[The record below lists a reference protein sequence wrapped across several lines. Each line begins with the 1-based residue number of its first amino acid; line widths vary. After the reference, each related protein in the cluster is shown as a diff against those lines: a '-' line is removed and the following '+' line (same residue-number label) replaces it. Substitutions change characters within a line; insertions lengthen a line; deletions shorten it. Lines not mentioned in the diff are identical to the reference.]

1 MHKLTAHDAE
11 TQSLDGVADNIA
23 KLTALF
29 PEILTEGA
37 DGGKR
42 VDFEAL
48 RELLGT
54 AVEDKE
60 ERYNFTWH
68 GKREARRLAQTPST
82 GTLRPYPAESK
93 HWDSTQNLF
102 IEGDNL
108 EVLKLLQKS
117 YHQRVKMIY
126 IDPPYNT
133 GKDFIYPDNYR
144 DNIANYLELTGQT
157 GEDGRKLAAN
167 PETSGRYHTHWLNMM
182 YPRLKLARNLLRDD
196 GVIFISIDD
205 TEVANLRKLCDEI
218 FGEENFIA
226 EIIWQRSKKGDAKLI
241 AGVHEHILCF
251 AKSKEILLSLGI
263 WRKPKEGADN
273 VLKQYQAFRVKFS
286 NDHEIIRESMMT
298 WYKSLADSDPRKNHK
313 HYNWSDDRGLYFAA
327 DFAGP
332 DDGRASRPQHDIFHP
347 ITGKSCKK
355 PSTGWRWDEEKTK
368 WALEQNPPRIHF
380 GLDESTI
387 PNRKSY
393 LEEISTEPFAS
404 VFYRD
409 GRSATLEVERLV
421 GKGLFQF
428 PKNTEVLLDITRLVT
443 GKTDTVLDFFAG
455 SGTTAHAVMALNA
468 EDGGNRKFI
477 MVQLPEP
484 TDKPDY
490 PTIADIGKE
499 RIRRAGE
506 KILADKGGIINLDV
520 GFKVF
525 KLDSTNIKPWDVGF
539 DDLETS
545 LPLFA
550 DSLKDNRS
558 NDDVLYEILL
568 KYGLDLSLPITT
580 HTLAGKTV
588 YSIGMGALIVCL
600 DKAITLDT
608 VEGIAKLKDE
618 LQPEDGMM
626 RVVFRDSGFA
636 DDVVKV
642 NAVQIL
648 KQAGIE
654 DVRSV

>member
-11 TQSLDGVADNIA
+11 TQSLDLVADNIA

-226 EIIWQRSKKGDAKLI
+226 NIIWEKKYTRANDARWFSDN
-241 AGVHEHILCF
+241 HDHILCYGKEKNLLVLNQLPRSDEQLSSYKNPDNHSKGNWKATPLH
-251 AKSKEILLSLGI
+251 AKSGS
-263 WRKPKEGADN
+263 N
-273 VLKQYQAFRVKFS
+273 TSAFVFS
-286 NDHEIIRESMMT
+286 NGVTWTPPLGTFRRFNDESMRIMDLNDEIWFGKDGQQT
-298 WYKSLADSDPRKNHK
+298 PQRKSFLCDIK
-313 HYNWSDDRGLYFAA
+313 
-327 DFAGP
+327 
-332 DDGRASRPQHDIFHP
+332 DGVTP
-347 ITGKSCKK
+347 ITL
-355 PSTGWRWDEEKTK
+355 W
-368 WALEQNPPRIHF
+368 QH
-380 GLDESTI
+380 
-387 PNRKSY
+387 
-393 LEEISTEPFAS
+393 TE
-404 VFYRD
+404 
-409 GRSATLEVERLV
+409 V
-421 GKGLFQF
+421 GHGHEANNDIKIIELGGLFDN
-428 PKNTEVLLDITRLVT
+428 PKPVRLLRQILKLTTKINDDI
-443 GKTDTVLDFFAG
+443 VLDFFSG

-506 KILADKGGIINLDV
+506 KILTDKGSIINLDV

-550 DSLKDNRS
+550 DSLKDDRS

-588 YSIGMGALIVCL
+588 YQLGMGALVVCL

>member
-11 TQSLDGVADNIA
+11 TQSLDLVADNIA

-68 GKREARRLAQTPST
+68 GKAQARRLAQTPST

-218 FGEENFIA
+218 FGEENFVAQLIWEKRTNRENRKIVSNRHDYIA
-226 EIIWQRSKKGDAKLI
+226 CFCKNINTTTRVLNQLPMTEKALSNYKNPDNDVRGLWKSDPATAQAGHGTKSQFYTLLAPNGKEHTLESGRCWLYTKDVMQKAIDEGRIWFGKDGNGVPRIKTYLNEKDRKLT
-241 AGVHEHILCF
+241 
-251 AKSKEILLSLGI
+251 
-263 WRKPKEGADN
+263 P
-273 VLKQYQAFRVKFS
+273 
-286 NDHEIIRESMMT
+286 ESM
-298 WYKSLADSDPRKNHK
+298 LFADDVGTNEIAKNMLK
-313 HYNWSDDRGLYFAA
+313 DLFSGFAVFETPKPI
-327 DFAGP
+327 DLVSMLTNMGCG
-332 DDGRASRPQHDIFHP
+332 DGI
-347 ITGKSCKK
+347 
-355 PSTGWRWDEEKTK
+355 
-368 WALEQNPPRIHF
+368 
-380 GLDESTI
+380 
-387 PNRKSY
+387 
-393 LEEISTEPFAS
+393 
-404 VFYRD
+404 
-409 GRSATLEVERLV
+409 
-421 GKGLFQF
+421 
-428 PKNTEVLLDITRLVT
+428 
-443 GKTDTVLDFFAG
+443 VLDFFAG
-455 SGTTAHAVMALNA
+455 SAVTAHASMMLNA

-506 KILADKGGIINLDV
+506 KIRADKGSIINLDV

-550 DSLKDNRS
+550 DSLKDDRS

-588 YSIGMGALIVCL
+588 YQLGMGALVVCL
-600 DKAITLDT
+600 DKAITLNT

-618 LQPEDGMM
+618 LQPEDSLM

>member
-1 MHKLTAHDAE
+1 MQKLQAHDPE
-11 TQSLDGVADNIA
+11 TQSLDLVADNIA

-37 DGGKR
+37 DGDKR

-54 AVEDKE
+54 AIEDKE

-82 GTLRPYPAESK
+82 GTLRPCPAESK
-93 HWDSTQNLF
+93 DWDSTQNVF

-144 DNIANYLELTGQT
+144 DNIANYLELTGQVE
-157 GEDGRKLAAN
+157 GGRKLSAN

-182 YPRLKLARNLLRDD
+182 YPRLKLARNLLRED

-226 EIIWQRSKKGDAKLI
+226 QFIWKCRQFTDARS
-241 AGVHEHILCF
+241 V
-251 AKSKEILLSLGI
+251 
-263 WRKPKEGADN
+263 RN
-273 VLKQYQAFRVKFS
+273 VS
-286 NDHEIIRESMMT
+286 TDHEYLLAYSKTSGVALRGRVRDESKYSNPDNDMRGDWM
-298 WYKSLADSDPRKNHK
+298 SRSILGLATPEQRPNL
-313 HYNWSDDRGLYFAA
+313 HY
-327 DFAGP
+327 
-332 DDGRASRPQHDIFHP
+332 P
-347 ITGKSCKK
+347 ITE
-355 PSTGWRWDEEKTK
+355 PSTGISY
-368 WALEQNPPRIHF
+368 NPPTNTGWRYAKERMQQLINDGCILF
-380 GLDESTI
+380 PKKE
-387 PNRKSY
+387 
-393 LEEISTEPFAS
+393 
-404 VFYRD
+404 D
-409 GRSATLEVERLV
+409 GRPREKKFRADLESEFTSFPTFIDDIFTSHGTASIRN
-421 GKGLFQF
+421 FFNDQIFDF
-428 PKNTEVLLDITRLVT
+428 PKPPELIHKLIEQASSNGEI
-443 GKTDTVLDFFAG
+443 VLDFFAG

-468 EDGGNRKFI
+468 EDGGNRQFI

-506 KILADKGGIINLDV
+506 KIRSDNAAKDGINNLDV

-525 KLDSTNIKPWDVGF
+525 KLDSTNIKPWDVSF
-539 DDLETS
+539 DTLETDI
-545 LPLFA
+545 LHYA
-550 DSLKDNRS
+550 DNLKPDRS

-568 KYGLDLSLPITT
+568 KYGLDLSTPMTT

-588 YSIGMGALIVCL
+588 HSIGGALLVCL
-600 DKAITLDT
+600 DNALSLDV

-618 LQPEDGMM
+618 LQPETAM
-626 RVVFRDSGFA
+626 RVVFRDASFA
-636 DDVVKV
+636 NDVVKV

-648 KQAGIE
+648 KQAGID

>member
-1 MHKLTAHDAE
+1 MHKLTAFDAE
-11 TQSLDGVADNIA
+11 TQSLDLLADNIA

-37 DGGKR
+37 DGGRK

-68 GKREARRLAQTPST
+68 GKAQARRLAQTPST
-82 GTLRPYPAESK
+82 GTLRPCPAESK
-93 HWDSTQNLF
+93 DWDSTQNLF
-102 IEGDNL
+102 LEGDNL

-144 DNIANYLELTGQT
+144 DNIANYLDLTGQVE
-157 GEDGRKLAAN
+157 GGRKLSAN

-226 EIIWQRSKKGDAKLI
+226 NIIWEKKYTRANDARWFSDN
-241 AGVHEHILCF
+241 HDHILCYGKEKNLLVLNQLPRSDEQLSSYKNPDNHSKGNWKATPLH
-251 AKSKEILLSLGI
+251 AKSGSNTSPFI
-263 WRKPKEGADN
+263 
-273 VLKQYQAFRVKFS
+273 FS
-286 NDHEIIRESMMT
+286 NGVTWTPPLGTFRRFNDESMRIMDSNDEIWFGKDGQQT
-298 WYKSLADSDPRKNHK
+298 PQRKSFLCDIK
-313 HYNWSDDRGLYFAA
+313 
-327 DFAGP
+327 
-332 DDGRASRPQHDIFHP
+332 DGVTP
-347 ITGKSCKK
+347 ITLWK
-355 PSTGWRWDEEKTK
+355 
-368 WALEQNPPRIHF
+368 H
-380 GLDESTI
+380 
-387 PNRKSY
+387 
-393 LEEISTEPFAS
+393 TE
-404 VFYRD
+404 
-409 GRSATLEVERLV
+409 V
-421 GKGLFQF
+421 GHGHEANNDIKIIELGGLFDN
-428 PKNTEVLLDITRLVT
+428 PKPVRLLRQILKLTTKIDDDI
-443 GKTDTVLDFFAG
+443 VLDFFAG

-506 KILADKGGIINLDV
+506 KILADHASKDGIAALDV

-525 KLDSTNIKPWDVGF
+525 KLDSTSIKPWNVGF

-550 DSLKDNRS
+550 DSLKDDRTAQ
-558 NDDVLYEILL
+558 DVLYEILL
-568 KYGLDLSLPITT
+568 KYGLDLSLPITI

-608 VEGIAKLKDE
+608 VEGIAQLKDE

-648 KQAGIE
+648 KQAGID

>member
-1 MHKLTAHDAE
+1 MHKLTAFDAE
-11 TQSLDGVADNIA
+11 TQSLDLLSDNIA

-37 DGGKR
+37 DGGRK

-68 GKREARRLAQTPST
+68 GKAQARRLAQTPST
-82 GTLRPYPAESK
+82 GTLRPCPAESK
-93 HWDSTQNLF
+93 DWDSTQNLF
-102 IEGDNL
+102 LEGDNL

-144 DNIANYLELTGQT
+144 DNIANYLDLTGQVE
-157 GEDGRKLAAN
+157 GGRKLSAN

-226 EIIWQRSKKGDAKLI
+226 NIIWEKKYTRANDARWFSDN
-241 AGVHEHILCF
+241 HDHILCYGKEKNLLVLNQLPRSDEQLSSYKNPDNHSKGNWKATPLH
-251 AKSKEILLSLGI
+251 AKSGSNTSPFI
-263 WRKPKEGADN
+263 
-273 VLKQYQAFRVKFS
+273 FS
-286 NDHEIIRESMMT
+286 NGVTWTPPLGTFRRFNDESMRIMDSNDEIWFGKDGQQT
-298 WYKSLADSDPRKNHK
+298 PQRKSFLCDIK
-313 HYNWSDDRGLYFAA
+313 
-327 DFAGP
+327 
-332 DDGRASRPQHDIFHP
+332 DGVTP
-347 ITGKSCKK
+347 ITLWK
-355 PSTGWRWDEEKTK
+355 
-368 WALEQNPPRIHF
+368 H
-380 GLDESTI
+380 
-387 PNRKSY
+387 
-393 LEEISTEPFAS
+393 TE
-404 VFYRD
+404 
-409 GRSATLEVERLV
+409 V
-421 GKGLFQF
+421 GHGHEANNDIKIIELGGLFDN
-428 PKNTEVLLDITRLVT
+428 PKPVRLLRQILKLTTKIDDDI
-443 GKTDTVLDFFAG
+443 VLDFFAG

-506 KILADKGGIINLDV
+506 KILADHASKDGIAALDV

-525 KLDSTNIKPWDVGF
+525 KLDSTSIKPWNVGF

-550 DSLKDNRS
+550 DSLKDDRTAQ
-558 NDDVLYEILL
+558 DVLYEILL
-568 KYGLDLSLPITT
+568 KYGLDLSLPITI

-608 VEGIAKLKDE
+608 VEGIAQLKDE

-648 KQAGIE
+648 KQAGID

>member
-1 MHKLTAHDAE
+1 MHKLTSQDPEA
-11 TQSLDGVADNIA
+11 QSLDLVADNIA

-37 DGGKR
+37 DGNKR
-42 VDFEAL
+42 VDWEAL
-48 RELLGT
+48 RELLGES
-54 AVEDKE
+54 VEDKE

-68 GKREARRLAQTPST
+68 GKAQARRLAQTPSL
-82 GTLRPYPAESK
+82 GTLRPCPAESK
-93 HWDSTQNLF
+93 HWDNTQNLF

-144 DNIANYLELTGQT
+144 DNIANYLELTGQSD
-157 GEDGRKLAAN
+157 GGRKMGTN
-167 PETSGRYHTHWLNMM
+167 TETSGRYHTNWLNMM

-218 FGEENFIA
+218 FGEENFLGVIVWKKKTNGNNMG
-226 EIIWQRSKKGDAKLI
+226 EIPPVHDYIVVYAKR
-241 AGVHEHILCF
+241 F
-251 AKSKEILLSLGI
+251 ADNILLGRKLGQDYI
-263 WRKPKEGADN
+263 NKNYSNPDNDQRGAWTTSDLSANHEG
-273 VLKQYQAFRVKFS
+273 
-286 NDHEIIRESMMT
+286 
-298 WYKSLADSDPRKNHK
+298 P
-313 HYNWSDDRGLYFAA
+313 YFPITNPNTGATYHPPTGRYWV
-327 DFAGP
+327 FNENEVQRRI
-332 DDGRASRPQHDIFHP
+332 DDGRIIFGKTGNAGPVQKKYLQERLSLRCKVDSWWDSHGLNEDGTAEINELIATKAFTHP
-347 ITGKSCKK
+347 K
-355 PSTGWRWDEEKTK
+355 PSLLVRNLVDIC
-368 WALEQNPPRIHF
+368 LE
-380 GLDESTI
+380 
-387 PNRKSY
+387 
-393 LEEISTEPFAS
+393 
-404 VFYRD
+404 D
-409 GRSATLEVERLV
+409 G
-421 GKGLFQF
+421 
-428 PKNTEVLLDITRLVT
+428 I
-443 GKTDTVLDFFAG
+443 VLDFFSG
-455 SGTTAHAVMALNA
+455 SATTAHAVMALNA
-468 EDGGNRKFI
+468 EDSGNRKFI

-499 RIRRAGE
+499 RIRRAGD

-525 KLDSTNIKPWDVGF
+525 KLDSTNIKPWDVAF
-539 DDLETS
+539 DTLEQDILTY
-545 LPLFA
+545 A
-550 DSLKDNRS
+550 DSIKSDRS

-568 KYGLDLSLPITT
+568 KYGLDLSLPIST

-588 YSIGMGALIVCL
+588 YSIGGVLVVCL
-600 DKAITLDT
+600 DHAITLET
-608 VEGIAKLKDE
+608 VEAIAKLKAE
-618 LQPEDGMM
+618 WQPETAM

-648 KQAGIE
+648 KQAGID

>member
-11 TQSLDGVADNIA
+11 TQSLDLVADNIA

-68 GKREARRLAQTPST
+68 GKAQARRLAQTPST
-82 GTLRPYPAESK
+82 GTLRPCPAESK

-226 EIIWQRSKKGDAKLI
+226 QFIWKCRQFTDARS
-241 AGVHEHILCF
+241 V
-251 AKSKEILLSLGI
+251 
-263 WRKPKEGADN
+263 RN
-273 VLKQYQAFRVKFS
+273 VS
-286 NDHEIIRESMMT
+286 TDHEYLLAYSKTSETVLRGRSRDESK
-298 WYKSLADSDPRKNHK
+298 YSNPDNDPRGVWMSRSILGLASPEQRPNL
-313 HYNWSDDRGLYFAA
+313 HYSITD
-327 DFAGP
+327 P
-332 DDGRASRPQHDIFHP
+332 DSGINYAPP
-347 ITGKSCKK
+347 TN
-355 PSTGWRWDEEKTK
+355 TGWRYAKERMQELIGTGCILFPK
-368 WALEQNPPRIHF
+368 
-380 GLDESTI
+380 
-387 PNRKSY
+387 KS
-393 LEEISTEPFAS
+393 
-404 VFYRD
+404 D
-409 GRSATLEVERLV
+409 GRPREKKFRADLESEFTSFPTLIDDVFTSHGTTSIRS
-421 GKGLFQF
+421 LFENQLFDF
-428 PKNTEVLLDITRLVT
+428 PKPPELIHKLVEQAAANQDI
-443 GKTDTVLDFFAG
+443 VLDFFSG

-506 KILADKGGIINLDV
+506 KIRTDKGGIINLDV

-550 DSLKDNRS
+550 DSLKDDRS

-618 LQPEDGMM
+618 LQPEDSLM

>member
-1 MHKLTAHDAE
+1 MQKLQAHDPE
-11 TQSLDGVADNIA
+11 TQSLDLVADNIA

-37 DGGKR
+37 DGDKR

-82 GTLRPYPAESK
+82 GTLRPCPAESK
-93 HWDSTQNLF
+93 DWDSTQNLF

-144 DNIANYLELTGQT
+144 DNIANYLEVTGQVE
-157 GEDGRKLAAN
+157 GGRKLSAN

-182 YPRLKLARNLLRDD
+182 YPRLKLARNLLRED

-218 FGEENFIA
+218 FGEENCLGVLTWKKKTNGNNMGEIPPVHDYIIVYAKRFVDNILLGRKLGQDYINKNYSNPDNDPRGAWTTSDLSANHEGPYFPIINPNTKVTYYPPTGRYWVFNENEVHRRINDGRIIFGKTGNAGPVQKKYLEDRSSLRCKVDSWWDSHGLNEDGTA
-226 EIIWQRSKKGDAKLI
+226 EINELI
-241 AGVHEHILCF
+241 AT
-251 AKSKEILLSLGI
+251 K
-263 WRKPKEGADN
+263 
-273 VLKQYQAFRVKFS
+273 AF
-286 NDHEIIRESMMT
+286 T
-298 WYKSLADSDPRKNHK
+298 
-313 HYNWSDDRGLYFAA
+313 
-327 DFAGP
+327 
-332 DDGRASRPQHDIFHP
+332 HP
-347 ITGKSCKK
+347 K
-355 PSTGWRWDEEKTK
+355 PSLLIRNLVD
-368 WALEQNPPRIHF
+368 IC
-380 GLDESTI
+380 
-387 PNRKSY
+387 
-393 LEEISTEPFAS
+393 LEEGI
-404 VFYRD
+404 
-409 GRSATLEVERLV
+409 
-421 GKGLFQF
+421 
-428 PKNTEVLLDITRLVT
+428 
-443 GKTDTVLDFFAG
+443 VLDFFAG

-468 EDGGNRKFI
+468 EDGGNRQFI

-506 KILADKGGIINLDV
+506 KIRSDNAAKDGINNLDV

-525 KLDSTNIKPWDVGF
+525 KLDSTNIKPWDVSF
-539 DDLETS
+539 DTLETDI
-545 LPLFA
+545 LHYA
-550 DSLKDNRS
+550 DNLKPDRS

-568 KYGLDLSLPITT
+568 KYGLDLSTPMTT

-588 YSIGMGALIVCL
+588 HSIGGALLVCL
-600 DKAITLDT
+600 DNALSLDV

-618 LQPEDGMM
+618 LQPETAM
-626 RVVFRDSGFA
+626 RVVFRDASFT

-648 KQAGIE
+648 KQAGID

>member
-1 MHKLTAHDAE
+1 MHKLTSQDPEA
-11 TQSLDGVADNIA
+11 QSFDLVADNIA

-37 DGGKR
+37 DGSKR
-42 VDFEAL
+42 VDWEAL
-48 RELLGT
+48 RELLGES
-54 AVEDKE
+54 VEDKE

-68 GKREARRLAQTPST
+68 GKAQARRLAQTPSL
-82 GTLRPYPAESK
+82 GTLRPCPAESK
-93 HWDSTQNLF
+93 HWDNTQNLF

-144 DNIANYLELTGQT
+144 DNIANYLELTGQSD
-157 GEDGRKLAAN
+157 GGRKMGTN
-167 PETSGRYHTHWLNMM
+167 TETSGRYHTNWLNMM

-218 FGEENFIA
+218 FGEENFMACFVWQRRKMADSRNENRVSTDHEYTLCYGKTPICQFKGNDIDKTKYSNPDKDSRGDWFSADLTGIANQSERPNLHYDLINPLTGINYPPSPTRGWSCARDTMAQLIA
-226 EIIWQRSKKGDAKLI
+226 ENKILWPKSPDGRPRMKKFLNEITRDKTGFSSWLNVGQTAEGTRIIQDLFEEKIFPFSKP
-241 AGVHEHILCF
+241 
-251 AKSKEILLSLGI
+251 LSLLATLI
-263 WRKPKEGADN
+263 D
-273 VLKQYQAFRVKFS
+273 QA
-286 NDHEIIRESMMT
+286 T
-298 WYKSLADSDPRKNHK
+298 
-313 HYNWSDDRGLYFAA
+313 
-327 DFAGP
+327 
-332 DDGRASRPQHDIFHP
+332 
-347 ITGKSCKK
+347 
-355 PSTGWRWDEEKTK
+355 
-368 WALEQNPPRIHF
+368 
-380 GLDESTI
+380 
-387 PNRKSY
+387 
-393 LEEISTEPFAS
+393 EISEPELS
-404 VFYRD
+404 KPEEP
-409 GRSATLEVERLV
+409 T
-421 GKGLFQF
+421 
-428 PKNTEVLLDITRLVT
+428 I
-443 GKTDTVLDFFAG
+443 VLDFFSG
-455 SGTTAHAVMALNA
+455 SATTAHAVMALNA
-468 EDGGNRKFI
+468 EDSGNRKFI

-499 RIRRAGE
+499 RIRRAGD

-525 KLDSTNIKPWDVGF
+525 KLDSTNIKPWDVAF
-539 DDLETS
+539 DTLEQDI
-545 LPLFA
+545 LAYA
-550 DSLKDNRS
+550 DSIKSDRS

-568 KYGLDLSLPITT
+568 KYGLDLSLPIST

-588 YSIGMGALIVCL
+588 YSIGGVLVVCL
-600 DKAITLDT
+600 DHAITLET
-608 VEGIAKLKDE
+608 VEAIAKLKAE
-618 LQPEDGMM
+618 WQPETAM

-648 KQAGIE
+648 KQAGID